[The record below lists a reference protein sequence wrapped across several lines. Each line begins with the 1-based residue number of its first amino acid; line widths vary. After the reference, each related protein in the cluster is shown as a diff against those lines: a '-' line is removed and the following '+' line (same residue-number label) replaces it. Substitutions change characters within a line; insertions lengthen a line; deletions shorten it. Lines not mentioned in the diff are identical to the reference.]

1 MENNRNFSV
10 VKSIMKI
17 YRPGIRTP
25 FAAVGIK
32 HANHY
37 TYAHTI
43 KKICAWAL
51 NQGNTA
57 SKVDRKIEVSY
68 LEADNRQVPKDL
80 FLRNIDSHQ

>member
-1 MENNRNFSV
+1 MVPPYSV
-10 VKSIMKI
+10 VKSIMKT
-17 YRPGIRTP
+17 YRPRIRTP

-37 TYAHTI
+37 TICPYN

-68 LEADNRQVPKDL
+68 LGADNRQVPKDL